1 MFRTSQK
8 HIEKEWGPLHTA
20 VNDLAA
26 RAQAGEVDP
35 DDAAKAI
42 DGMVKRL
49 ENLKRKVWIL
59 TSQSIRSQLTE
70 TA

>member
-8 HIEKEWGPLHTA
+8 HIEKEWGTLHTA
-20 VNDLAA
+20 VNDLTA

-35 DDAAKAI
+35 NDAVKAI

-49 ENLKRKVWIL
+49 ETLKRKVRVLRLSDKCWCL
-59 TSQSIRSQLTE
+59 QHG
-70 TA
+70 